1 MLKLTKPADAGFFI
15 PVISL
20 PTLKEVLLLSVKMNQ
35 LKTVLIA
42 AVAYFL
48 AGLAGTQ
55 FAIPPGFASAV
66 WPASGIALTC
76 VLLMPGS
83 SLLGVGL
90 GSVAVN
96 LWISRAYL
104 LSDGAWSLLM
114 PAAIG
119 CGAMLQAFCGRWL
132 LNKVMQPPYLIMS
145 ARDVLQFLIYA
156 GIFSSTISC
165 SVGTGI
171 LYLSNVIRSDAVA
184 FSWLT
189 WWIGDAI
196 GIMIFTPILLLLF
209 NRQQQFSRK
218 MRVIPLLLLS
228 FCMISAIFFLA
239 KDNTTKKINSEF
251 EYQSNAIATNLQ
263 IHLRDAMHQV
273 DMLSALFQASND
285 VTRDEFIQFSSKLMA
300 FQNGL
305 SAVEWIPKVT
315 ANEREF
321 YEFHA
326 HKDGIDNFSFRQK
339 NTYGEL
345 IPSLQ
350 KEVYFPVYYAYPLL
364 NSEKVIGF
372 DLYSEEVRK
381 AVIEKTINTGLAA
394 CSAPITLVQSNN
406 QKAFLY
412 LAPIMIQPN
421 KTGIDNIRGYSL
433 GVMKINDIIEYALP
447 KVYAEKIDIEI
458 SDISSPAEKSLLFK
472 TGSGNSTIN
481 NSIKINVADRIWEIN
496 FNIDEQYFYENKDWT
511 SWYILTGGLIF
522 IVLLTA
528 FLLILTGITDLVEK
542 EVSNKTLALEEARHK
557 ADVSS
562 RAKSEFLANMSHEL
576 RTPLNGIIGMLTL
589 AEKTTD
595 PAKMQNFIGKA
606 QRTSNLLLG
615 IINDILDVSKIE
627 ADKLHLEE
635 IPFNLQDILHTT
647 YDMISTT
654 AHLKNIQ
661 YIQTGQVNGLP
672 TLLGDPLR
680 LQQVLINLLN
690 NAVKFTE
697 KGKISLNFTYAFP
710 DKDTVRLIFNIEDS
724 GIGIKT
730 EDLAK
735 LFKPFSQAD
744 ASTTRKYGGSGLGL
758 VICQHLVRAMGG
770 ELSVKSQYGK
780 GSHFEFSILVKR
792 ARINIRAAQAATT
805 PVKNANILVVE
816 DNIINAEVMAGLLED
831 MQHTVQHCNN
841 GQEAVEYLRE
851 NPQTDLIFM
860 DIQMP
865 VMDGLEATRQIK
877 ADEKLKNI
885 PLIGLSANALDEDKQ
900 KALQA
905 GMDDY
910 LTKPITYSALQ
921 DAISRWLRH

>member
-1 MLKLTKPADAGFFI
+1 MTMN
-15 PVISL
+15 PV
-20 PTLKEVLLLSVKMNQ
+20 KALLVAALS
-35 LKTVLIA
+35 
-42 AVAYFL
+42 YFL

-83 SLLGVGL
+83 SILGVGL
-90 GSVAVN
+90 GSIAVN
-96 LWISRAYL
+96 LWISRTFL

-114 PAAIG
+114 PFAIG
-119 CGAMLQAFCGRWL
+119 CGAMFQAFCGRWL
-132 LNKVMQPPYLIMS
+132 LSRVMQPPYLIMG
-145 ARDVLQFLIYA
+145 ARDILQFLIYG
-156 GIFSSTISC
+156 GILSSTISC

-171 LYLSNVIRSDAVA
+171 LYLSNIIRGDAFA

-209 NRQQQFSRK
+209 NRQQQISRK

-228 FCMISAIFFLA
+228 FCMVSAIFFMARDNAA
-239 KDNTTKKINSEF
+239 KKFNNEF
-251 EYQSNAIATNLQ
+251 DYQTETIITSLQ
-263 IHLRDAMHQV
+263 IQLRDAIHQV
-273 DMLSALFQASND
+273 DMLNALFQASSD
-285 VTRDEFIQFSSKLMA
+285 VTREEFEQFASQLMA
-300 FQNGL
+300 YPNGL
-305 SAVEWIPKVT
+305 SAVEWRPKVT

-321 YEFHA
+321 YEFRA
-326 HKDGIDNFSFRQK
+326 HKDGIGNFSFRQK

-350 KEVYFPVYYAYPLL
+350 KEVYFPVYYVYPYTG
-364 NSEKVIGF
+364 NEKARGF
-372 DLYSEEVRK
+372 DLYSDDTRRATIDK
-381 AVIEKTINTGLAA
+381 VISSGQPA
-394 CSAPITLVQSNN
+394 CSDVISLVQGNN
-406 QKAFLY
+406 DNAFLY
-412 LAPIMIQPN
+412 FSPLKNHQSA
-421 KTGIDNIRGYSL
+421 TGIDNILGFTL
-433 GVMKINDIIEYALP
+433 GVIKIKDIVEYSFPKIYAERLDIEINDITNAQERT
-447 KVYAEKIDIEI
+447 
-458 SDISSPAEKSLLFK
+458 LLF
-472 TGSGNSTIN
+472 TSGSSNSSLQRTMH
-481 NSIKINVADRIWEIN
+481 IKVIDHTWEVT
-496 FNIDEQYFYENKDWT
+496 FNLDELYFYQHKDWT

-542 EVSNKTLALEEARHK
+542 EVANKTEDLQEARQK
-557 ADVSS
+557 ADESS

-589 AEKTTD
+589 AEKSSD
-595 PAKMQNFIGKA
+595 PIRMQYFIGKA
-606 QRTSNLLLG
+606 HRTSNLLLG

-627 ADKLHLEE
+627 AEKLHLEE
-635 IPFNLQDILHTT
+635 IPFNLQDILTSS
-647 YDMISTT
+647 YDMISTA
-654 AHLKNIQ
+654 AHLKNLQ
-661 YIQTGQVNGLP
+661 YIQSGQVNGLP
-672 TLLGDPLR
+672 VLLGDPLR

-697 KGKISLNFTYAFP
+697 KGKVSLIFSHQFP
-710 DKDTVRLIFNIEDS
+710 DNDSVNLTFRIEDT
-724 GIGIKT
+724 GIGIKS

-758 VICQHLVRAMGG
+758 VICQHLIKAMGG
-770 ELSVKSQYGK
+770 ALSVESQPGK
-780 GSHFEFSILVKR
+780 GSRFEFSVLLKR
-792 ARINIRAAQAATT
+792 ARVNIQPSQPVEKQKINAS
-805 PVKNANILVVE
+805 ILVVE

-841 GQEAVEYLRE
+841 GLEALEYLRE
-851 NPQTDLIFM
+851 HPQTDLIFM

-877 ADEKLKNI
+877 AEEKLKNI

-921 DAISRWLRH
+921 GAISRWLRHSSIIEPYAPKSGSGPAG